1 MQNRRSDV
9 EDLLKRYPLCDSC
22 LGRQFSS
29 EPRSFDYASKGRDL
43 RQQAGFT
50 GAEADQQQ
58 PCYICG
64 GLLSNLE
71 RYVELVLNAVKDYEF
86 SSIIIGAKI
95 PISITEKED
104 HLRAEMKL
112 RGGETVKTNFTGEL
126 NRIISQ
132 RLGVEAKHR
141 VPDVTV
147 VIDTLIDHAEVTPR
161 PLYVYGRYVKTQ
173 RGIPQKR
180 RRCPECRGEGCPK
193 CDLTGYSTSDS
204 VEQRLSEPL
213 LNLFKAG
220 KVRFTWL
227 GGEDTDSLVLGR
239 GRPFYAEVSEPMVRK
254 PSNLE
259 SIMQAVNGAVSLKEF
274 SILEGEPSSDREFT
288 VTVESKMVLDQPVTE
303 DALKNLET
311 AFTGVAVTMTPP
323 GRRSITKKIRKLT
336 AESAVEA
343 GEDKWKR
350 LRLRVECD
358 GGLSIRRFLTGEN
371 GEVKPN
377 VAEVLERKVVLDE
390 SAPFD
395 ILEVG
400 FET

>member
-1 MQNRRSDV
+1 MQSRKKV
-9 EDLLKRYPLCDSC
+9 EDLLKQYPLCDSC

-29 EPRSFDYASKGRDL
+29 EHRSLDYASTGRDL
-43 RQQAGFT
+43 RQQAGLT
-50 GAEADQQQ
+50 NTAEQQQ
-58 PCYICG
+58 QKQKPCYICG
-64 GLLSNLE
+64 SLLSSLD
-71 RYVELVLNAVKDYEF
+71 RYVELVVNAVKGYEF

-126 NRIISQ
+126 NRVVSR
-132 RLGVEAKHR
+132 RLGVEARHH
-141 VPDVTV
+141 VPDITV

-161 PLYVYGRYVKTQ
+161 PLYVFGRYVKTQ

-180 RRCPECRGEGCPK
+180 RRCLECRGEGCPK
-193 CDLTGYSTSDS
+193 CNLTGYSTSDS

-220 KVRFTWL
+220 KVKFTWL

-259 SIMQAVNGAVSLKEF
+259 SVMQAVNGAIALKEI
-274 SILEGEPSSDREFT
+274 SILEGVPSSDRGFT
-288 VTVESKMVLDQPVTE
+288 VTFESNAALDQPVAE
-303 DALKNLET
+303 DVVKKLET
-311 AFTGVAVTMTPP
+311 AFTGAAVTMTPP
-323 GRRSITKKIRKLT
+323 GRSSLTKKIHKLT
-336 AESAVEA
+336 VESVE
-343 GEDKWKR
+343 GDDKKR
-350 LRLRVECD
+350 VRLRVECD

-371 GEVKPN
+371 SEVKPN

-395 ILEVG
+395 ILDVG